1 MRLTKADVIECFEKR
16 DRSYRLAIMCT
27 HWLRDSSQYAPSAI
41 AEANSLQMEARGLWI
56 SYSDLAQALEQLDLR
71 EALLAEFTLTHLYA
85 LICPPFEFL
94 NDFCEDYDKESPEVS
109 LLRDLKAA
117 EWYQFARI
125 VRNTLSHNFRFD
137 FDARTKARLPI
148 GWKGITISE
157 AMDGQEI
164 TYLTL
169 WHKTGYDLF
178 LEMRDFAEALPTVRG

>member
-16 DRSYRLAIMCT
+16 DRSYRLALMCT
-27 HWLRDSSQYAPSAI
+27 HWLRDSSQYAPCAI
-41 AEANSLQMEARGLWI
+41 EEAKSLQMEARGLWI
-56 SYSDLAQALEQLDLR
+56 SYSDLAQALEQQDLR
-71 EALLAEFTLTHLYA
+71 EALLAEFALTHLYA

-94 NDFCEDYDKESPEVS
+94 NDFCEDYDKESPKIS

-117 EWYQFARI
+117 GWYQFARI

-137 FDARTKARLPI
+137 FDAGTKARLPI
-148 GWKGITISE
+148 SWNGMTISE
-157 AMDGQEI
+157 AMNGQEI

-178 LEMRDFAEALPTVRG
+178 LEMRAFAEALPTDH